1 MFLTLGFIVGFAA
14 GWFINEKVE
23 DLAGKVMFWKKDK

>member
-1 MFLTLGFIVGFAA
+1 MFLTIAFVAGFIA

-23 DLAGKVMFWKKDK
+23 DLAGLLMFWRK